1 LRIPGSTRVGEG
13 KMPLVLS
20 DCRIRGNLTDENE
33 RHQGGTRRR
42 VTAQE
47 LNLVMVGA

>member
-1 LRIPGSTRVGEG
+1 
-13 KMPLVLS
+13 MPWS
-20 DCRIRGNLTDENE
+20 CQTASNLTDENE